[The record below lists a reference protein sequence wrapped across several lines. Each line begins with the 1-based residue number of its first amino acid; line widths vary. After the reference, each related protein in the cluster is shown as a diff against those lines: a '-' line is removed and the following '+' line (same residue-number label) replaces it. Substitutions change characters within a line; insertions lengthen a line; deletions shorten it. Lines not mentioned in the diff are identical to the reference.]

1 MNPYTFGVFDSV
13 WKSKV
18 NVLREKLMT
27 LGFQC
32 PGIHPFGIMN
42 SMSSEDFSGRILSH
56 YRIIKLLGAG
66 GMGEV
71 YLAQDTHLDRTV
83 ALKILPAEVASDEQ
97 RMRRFV
103 REAKAASAID
113 HPNIVHVY
121 EINQADGV
129 NFIAMQYVEGETLR
143 NKINRR
149 PLLTE
154 ELLQTA
160 IQMTD
165 AIAEAHARGIIH
177 RDLKPVNIMI
187 SNKGD
192 AKLLDFGLAR
202 IDRTTPTDELSEN
215 PTISKTESGSVM
227 GTVAYMSPEQALG
240 KEVDHRTDIFSA
252 GVVLYEMATA
262 RQPFSGAN
270 PSEVIDK
277 IVHSQPESIRRLNY
291 DVPQELERIIRK
303 CLEKDRENRY
313 QSASEILVD
322 LKNLK
327 RDLDSS
333 KLNTGQQILTPVP
346 RTDPMVG
353 PRRSRNYWIPVAL
366 LLIAFGIATFAFY
379 WMYFHQGKEIR
390 ALAVLPFKNASLDPK
405 TEYLSDGITD
415 SIINNIS
422 LIKQIRVMARG
433 TVFTY
438 KNKEVDPRQVGK
450 DLGVDGVVTGKL
462 LQEGDSLI
470 VRVDLVDARDG
481 RQIWGEQY
489 DRKLADLL
497 SLQSQISKE
506 ISDKLRIKLSEKE
519 EDLVGKQYT
528 ENTEAYQLYLKGQF
542 FLLQR
547 TPDSTKKAM
556 DYFRNAI
563 EKDPSYAL
571 AYDGLA
577 DCYNFLGIT
586 GALLSGLPPKEV
598 MPKAKEL
605 ARKAIQLDETLAQP
619 HRTLAH
625 IHANYDFDWEGA
637 EREFNRALE
646 LNPNDSHTYALR
658 ALFFIS
664 KGQNEEAF
672 SSLQR
677 FKELDPGVFPGR
689 VITVGLFYYWAR
701 QYDNAIQQ
709 LQIVNEMAPNF
720 PNPYF
725 WLGAAYL
732 EKKDYNKALEA
743 FQKAVTYSH
752 RAPVALSGLGIAY
765 ARAGN
770 TKEGEGVLAELLEA
784 SKKRYV
790 PEFFLACLYGA
801 LGRKD
806 EAFGWLDKAYQERAN
821 GLSIIRAIP
830 LADDLRSDPRF
841 SDLLERLKLN

>member
-1 MNPYTFGVFDSV
+1 MKTYEIESQRTQRELNDFGVQVS
-13 WKSKV
+13 
-18 NVLREKLMT
+18 
-27 LGFQC
+27 
-32 PGIHPFGIMN
+32 GIHPFGIMN

-71 YLAQDTHLDRTV
+71 YLAEDTRLERTV

-143 NKINRR
+143 KKIGGR
-149 PLLTE
+149 PLPTE
-154 ELLQTA
+154 ELLQMA

-165 AIAEAHARGIIH
+165 AISGAHARGIIH
-177 RDLKPVNIMI
+177 RDLKPVNII
-187 SNKGD
+187 VTNKGD
-192 AKLLDFGLAR
+192 PKLLDFGLAR
-202 IDRTTPTDELSEN
+202 IDRTAPADELSEN
-215 PTISKTESGSVM
+215 PTISKTESGSIM

-240 KEVDHRTDIFSA
+240 KEVDHRTDIFST
-252 GVVLYEMATA
+252 GIVLYEMATG
-262 RQPFSGAN
+262 RQPFSGTN

-277 IVHSQPESIRRLNY
+277 IVHRQPEAISRLNY

-313 QSASEILVD
+313 QSASEIHVD

-333 KLNTGQQILTPVP
+333 KFKGDQELPTPSAK
-346 RTDPMVG
+346 TDPVVT
-353 PRRSRNYWIPVAL
+353 PRAGRNYWIPIAMLLAAL
-366 LLIAFGIATFAFY
+366 VIAGFAFY
-379 WMYFHQGKEIR
+379 RFSSNRGEEIR
-390 ALAVLPFKNASLDPK
+390 ALAVLPFKNTNLDPE

-489 DRKLADLL
+489 DRKLADIL

-519 EDLVGKQYT
+519 EDLVGKKYT
-528 ENTEAYQLYLKGQF
+528 DNTEAYQLYLKGQF

-547 TPDSTKKAM
+547 TPSSTKTAM
-556 DYFRNAI
+556 EYFQNAI
-563 EKDPSYAL
+563 EKDPTYAL

-586 GALLSGLPPKEV
+586 GALLGGLAPKDV

-646 LNPNDSHTYALR
+646 LNPNDSHTYGLR

-664 KGQNEEAF
+664 KGRNEEAF

-701 QYDNAIQQ
+701 QHDRAIEQFQ
-709 LQIVNEMAPNF
+709 ALNEMAPSF

-732 EKKDYNKALEA
+732 EKKNYNKALEA
-743 FQKAVTYSH
+743 FQKAVTYSY

-770 TKEGEGVLAELLEA
+770 IKEAEGVLAELLEV
-784 SKKRYV
+784 SQKNYV
-790 PEFFLACLYGA
+790 PEFYVACLFGA

-806 EAFGWLDKAYQERAN
+806 EAFEWLDKAYQERAN
-821 GLSIIRAIP
+821 GLSVIKAIP
-830 LADDLRSDPRF
+830 LVDDLRSDPRF
-841 SDLLERLKLN
+841 AQLLERLKLN